1 MKKGFNLLKTQA
13 EPPSVWTKVYDWV
26 IGTARIVIIVIEV
39 IVLVA
44 FVIRIFIDL
53 QGKELDKKIEQ
64 GEAILNVLKTN
75 EADFRLI
82 QSKTS
87 TYSTIW
93 NSTPDYSEMIATIN
107 ASLPINVSI
116 TNLTISINKDT
127 LKITGVADKKKE
139 ADIVDLETNLKN
151 NLPYHTNSVLDRLQD
166 TTDQLTF
173 SFRATIV
180 NITNKNLSDI
190 TDNNAN

>member
-127 LKITGVADKKKE
+127 LTITGVADKKKE

-151 NLPYHTNSVLDRLQD
+151 NLPYLTNSVLDRLQD